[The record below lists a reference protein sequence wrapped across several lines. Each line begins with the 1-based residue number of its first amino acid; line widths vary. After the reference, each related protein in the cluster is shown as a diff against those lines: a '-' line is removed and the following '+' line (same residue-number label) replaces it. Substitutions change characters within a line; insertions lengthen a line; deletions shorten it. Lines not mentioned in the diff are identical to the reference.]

1 MRDRAPAAFGEA
13 AQLHV
18 PEGLPAVAGPGRQ
31 VDPAPPTATATPSR
45 TASHMAEYDPLR
57 LCIYT
62 TIGLIAWLITPPLTV
77 AVFGSIGVIGY
88 WRARRRGLVA
98 SRCLLGDTRLVIA
111 YLAVAALAGGAWTV
125 WSLVR

>member
-1 MRDRAPAAFGEA
+1 MRKRAPAAFGDSA
-13 AQLHV
+13 RLPV
-18 PEGLPAVAGPGRQ
+18 PEGLPGGDVAPEAPPADSPAEPNLGT
-31 VDPAPPTATATPSR
+31 PAPA
-45 TASHMAEYDPLR
+45 AEYDPLR

-88 WRARRRGLVA
+88 WRARRRGLVS

-111 YLAVAALAGGAWTV
+111 YLAFAAVAGATWTV
-125 WSLVR
+125 WRLVT